1 MARKEPRE
9 VAGLGRPETPEE
21 TRARVEKARA
31 ERRSRQ
37 TIRNLV
43 WSLLASLG
51 VVVLLVLVVARPD
64 QNLVQPVDW
73 KQVAATATEEL
84 PGAALAPTLPS
95 GWVSNRAEI
104 EASPGTSGVWSL
116 GLISDDRQYVF
127 LDQGFG
133 ADPSWVAERTQL
145 SPATGEVEVPGAEG
159 SALTWVEY
167 DRQGVD
173 AGGNYAYLLVLTLED
188 SIVVLGGS
196 DAATVVELAG
206 AVSALVEEVP

>member
-21 TRARVEKARA
+21 TRARVDKARA

-73 KQVAATATEEL
+73 EQVAATASEEL
-84 PGAALAPTLPS
+84 PGQVLTPALPA

-104 EASPGTSGVWSL
+104 ETPPGTSGVWSL
-116 GLISDDRQYVF
+116 GLISDQRHYVF
-127 LDQGFG
+127 LDQGFA
-133 ADPSWVAERTQL
+133 ADAAWIAERTQL
-145 SPATGEVEVPGAEG
+145 SPATGEVMLPGGADTT
-159 SALTWVEY
+159 LTWVEY
-167 DRQGVD
+167 DRQEVD
-173 AGGNYAYLLVLTLED
+173 AGGNYAYLLVLTLGD

-196 DAATVVELAG
+196 DAATVVELAA
-206 AVSALVEEVP
+206 AVSALVEEAP